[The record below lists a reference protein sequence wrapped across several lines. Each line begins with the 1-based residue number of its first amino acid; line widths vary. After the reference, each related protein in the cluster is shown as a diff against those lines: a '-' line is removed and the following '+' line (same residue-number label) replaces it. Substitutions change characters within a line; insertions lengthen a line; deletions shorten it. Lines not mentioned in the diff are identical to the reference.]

1 MTTTCVRYA
10 LATSVVALC
19 VALSSATA
27 GPFDSLRSLRARQA
41 PTKAAAALSASAAA
55 PTSAKA
61 TAGETADK
69 SGAYRDVYQGWKW
82 WHVYCYRCHGVDA
95 LGTPT
100 APNLTDPN
108 EKFTRAEFLRVVRS
122 GVPNTAMQAWNKLLD
137 DKQIGQLYLYVR
149 ARADKV
155 LPPGRP
161 DEVGPNG
168 GQWVPPDGW
177 RAR

>member
-1 MTTTCVRYA
+1 MTSGIRFG
-10 LATSVVALC
+10 LATS
-19 VALSSATA
+19 
-27 GPFDSLRSLRARQA
+27 
-41 PTKAAAALSASAAA
+41 AAALLLAWSATVAGLAQTKPAA
-55 PTSAKA
+55 PQP
-61 TAGETADK
+61 DI
-69 SGAYRDVYQGWKW
+69 YRDVYQGWKW

-100 APNLTDPN
+100 APNLIDPN
-108 EKFTRAEFLRVVRS
+108 AKSTRAEFLRVVRT
-122 GVPNTAMQAWNKLLD
+122 GVPKTAMQAWNKLLD
-137 DKQIGQLYLYVR
+137 DQQVSQVYTYVR

-168 GQWVPPDGW
+168 GPWIPPDGW